1 MSLNTSLIGELVHES
16 ANTRKILERVP
27 TDKLNWL
34 PHEKSMKLGRLAK
47 HIADLPA
54 WIDRII
60 NAEEFDFATAKFNHE
75 PPASTEDI
83 LHLFDER
90 LASAVNVLGSA
101 SDENLNSMW
110 TMRRGEHVM
119 FQLPKKVAL
128 RSLAYNHAYHHRGQ
142 VSVYLRLLNVPV
154 PGMYGPS
161 ADETL

>member
-119 FQLPKKVAL
+119 RPL
-128 RSLAYNHAYHHRGQ
+128 S
-142 VSVYLRLLNVPV
+142 
-154 PGMYGPS
+154 
-161 ADETL
+161 